1 MKQKITAMFVWGA
14 AAVLSLTACS
24 KDTPDLGADKGE
36 GSFRISAVSAPM
48 MNEVTTRAGQV
59 SLTQFGVPAEKLTE
73 AWIMANM
80 RTRVA
85 YVEDEKNAVERSSAN
100 DYNRE
105 NPRLS
110 PVPAIYNVTMS
121 STKLL
126 PHYTDPTGGDQN
138 AYDAPKY
145 RHEHPADKLVPQ
157 IEEGEGPDFVYFE
170 GWTEFELTA
179 KENKD
184 VEVTVRVAN
193 TVVSVEFTEAF
204 LNYFGEG
211 AKVTLTTKK
220 GTTVEAAAYAAG
232 EKPAAA
238 KYFWVRP
245 QEFTLSAKATRQS
258 PSPGLFDA
266 EERDLGNYTVSA
278 PAPQTWY
285 RCVYDVTNV
294 GGTSTGEHGGITVTV
309 NDEPVYTEILD
320 DEEMNPSLNAPE
332 A

>member
-1 MKQKITAMFVWGA
+1 MLIWGA

-59 SLTQFGVPAEKLTE
+59 PLTQFGVPAEKLTE
-73 AWIMANM
+73 TWIMANL
-80 RTRVA
+80 RTLVA
-85 YVEDEKNAVERSSAN
+85 CIDDDENVIARNSAN

-110 PVPAIYNVTMS
+110 PVPARYSVTMG
-121 STKLL
+121 STNPL
-126 PHYTDPTGGDQN
+126 PGYTDPSGGDQH
-138 AYDAPKY
+138 AFDAPKY

-157 IEEGEGPDFVYFE
+157 VKEGEGPDFVYIE
-170 GWTEFELTA
+170 GWTEFDLGG
-179 KENKD
+179 KEDKE

-211 AKVTLTTKK
+211 AKVTLTTKN
-220 GTTVEAAAYAAG
+220 GFTAEAAAYAAG
-232 EKPAAA
+232 EKPAVA

-266 EERDLGNYTVSA
+266 EERDLGKYTVSA

-285 RCVYDVTNV
+285 HCVYDVSNV
-294 GGTSTGEHGGITVTV
+294 GGTTEGEHGGITVTV
-309 NDEPVYTEILD
+309 NNEPVYTEDLGE
-320 DEEMNPSLNAPE
+320 EEMNPSHNAPE